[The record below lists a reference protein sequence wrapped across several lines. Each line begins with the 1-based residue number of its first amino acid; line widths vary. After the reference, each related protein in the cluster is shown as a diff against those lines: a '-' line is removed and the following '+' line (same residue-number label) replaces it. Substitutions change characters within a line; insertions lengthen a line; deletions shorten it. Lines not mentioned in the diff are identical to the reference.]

1 MGFTDMRINNKTSRQ
16 KNKNKYMRDETLQT
30 WQERWLQD
38 HASAGKTRRRLIEN
52 VINDPQNI
60 MDH

>member
-1 MGFTDMRINNKTSRQ
+1 MAGKMVP
-16 KNKNKYMRDETLQT
+16 
-30 WQERWLQD
+30 D
-38 HASAGKTRRRLIEN
+38 HASAGKTRGRLIEN